1 MKLTPAQRRRDAAAV
16 QRAIYRRALADL
28 RRRLREIQ
36 AWRRAQ
42 LTRVRQSCA
51 RARRMLSKALKEYR
65 KREMERIR
73 REVAETRA
81 RLRKTCTDRRC
92 AIIEKARTESEAV
105 RKAMAERRKLER
117 DLRDVDRSQRKR
129 LDAAARRT
137 YRLESDDEVRQNL
150 PPELVP
156 VFDRH
161 KGRFRDSP
169 KMSRTEAFLHWVEE
183 HPDEVLF
190 EQAQAAEA
198 AAAREIAEMQ
208 KAERAMAKKLAK
220 AGKTRA
226 PEFTKAELEL
236 MRRVGID
243 PHAPRRKATAE
254 EIAAVPF

>member
-36 AWRRAQ
+36 AWRREQ
-42 LTRVRQSCA
+42 LKRVRQSCA
-51 RARRMLSKALKEYR
+51 RARRMLSKAVKEYR

-73 REVAETRA
+73 REVADSRR
-81 RLRKTCTDRRC
+81 RLKQLCTERRC
-92 AIIEKARTESEAV
+92 KIIDQARTDAEAI
-105 RKAMAERRKLER
+105 RKAMAERRRLER
-117 DLRDVDRSQRKR
+117 DLRDVDRKAVKR
-129 LDAAARRT
+129 LAAAKRT
-137 YRLESDDEVRQNL
+137 YRLESDDEVRANL

-156 VFDRH
+156 VFDAHRA
-161 KGRFRDSP
+161 RFKDSP
-169 KMSRTEAFLHWVEE
+169 KMSRTEAFLHWVSEN
-183 HPDEVLF
+183 PDEIIY

-198 AAAREIAEMQ
+198 AAAREIAALQ
-208 KAERAMAKKLAK
+208 KAERAMSSKLRK

-226 PEFTKAELEL
+226 PEFTAAELEL

-243 PHAPRRKATAE
+243 PHAPRRKPTAE